1 MLMRGAPFYLRK
13 EAIADISR
21 DDDKTMAF
29 LDAMERVYRDFLII
43 PSEQGRL
50 YKKSQIYKNVSLI
63 EETRRQ
69 LLKGVSKSYALKDL
83 MIKIGG

>member
-1 MLMRGAPFYLRK
+1 MLK
-13 EAIADISR
+13 EGEQV
-21 DDDKTMAF
+21 MAF
-29 LDAMERVYRDFLII
+29 LDALEKVYRDFLII
-43 PSEQGRL
+43 PSEKGRL
-50 YKKSQIYKNVSLI
+50 YKKSQIYRNVSLI